1 MDRMKRHL
9 LRPQTAAPKIKRL
22 SVGDRLQHR
31 EIVLTKSIN
40 ALSAL
45 AEKLPE
51 DVEASP
57 QVARSVVAQE
67 NRWRSMENEFGM
79 LDSTGVAE
87 ELGNSATNRNKA
99 SQLVKE
105 GKLLGVKRGNKT
117 LFPKFEFDL
126 AAGKV
131 RPVISDVVQIAG
143 DRWSGESLLQWFCA
157 PNGYLDGRRPVDV
170 IDDQETLISTARK
183 SLAEE
188 W

>member
-1 MDRMKRHL
+1 MKRHGTG
-9 LRPQTAAPKIKRL
+9 PSTPSTPTTQE
-22 SVGDRLQHR
+22 SLQHR
-31 EIVLTKSIN
+31 KIVLSRSIK

-45 AEKLPE
+45 AEKPPE
-51 DVEASP
+51 DIEASP

-67 NRWRSMENEFGM
+67 NRWRRMENEFGM
-79 LDSTGVAE
+79 LDSTEVAQ
-87 ELGNSATNRNKA
+87 ELGNSATNRNNA
-99 SQLVKE
+99 SQLVKD
-105 GKLLGVKRGNKT
+105 GKLLGVKRGNRT

-126 AAGKV
+126 AAGNV

-170 IDDQETLISTARK
+170 IEDEVTLVSTARK
-183 SLAEE
+183 SLAEG